1 MSTPIS
7 KKAHRANNAATGII
21 YGLTGATLLLLA
33 AIFLYVFYKAF
44 HGFEWKL
51 LSFTPEGIGNQFFN
65 TVYMVFLALL
75 FSVPLGVG
83 AGIYMAEYA
92 GVNKLTKAIRI
103 AIETLSSLPSIV
115 VGLFGYLVFILYVGA
130 SWNMISGAL
139 ALAIINLPLL
149 TTVTEDAFRALPDHY
164 RSGSLA
170 LGATRWQT
178 ITRVLLPTAASR
190 MITGVVL
197 AAGRCCGEAAALLY
211 TAGMSTDLNWSNWDL
226 SSPTCPLNPIRP
238 SETLALKI
246 WSSRTESL
254 ATNAAS
260 LADVSS
266 AALLLL
272 VLIFGFLARYLAHRL
287 DRLKDI

>member
-92 GVNKLTKAIRI
+92 GVNKLT
-103 AIETLSSLPSIV
+103 
-115 VGLFGYLVFILYVGA
+115 
-130 SWNMISGAL
+130 
-139 ALAIINLPLL
+139 
-149 TTVTEDAFRALPDHY
+149 
-164 RSGSLA
+164 
-170 LGATRWQT
+170 
-178 ITRVLLPTAASR
+178 
-190 MITGVVL
+190 
-197 AAGRCCGEAAALLY
+197 
-211 TAGMSTDLNWSNWDL
+211 
-226 SSPTCPLNPIRP
+226 
-238 SETLALKI
+238 
-246 WSSRTESL
+246 
-254 ATNAAS
+254 
-260 LADVSS
+260 
-266 AALLLL
+266 
-272 VLIFGFLARYLAHRL
+272 
-287 DRLKDI
+287 

>member
-83 AGIYMAEYA
+83 AGIYMAECA

-197 AAGRCCGEAAALLY
+197 AAGRCFGEAAALLY